1 MTKLFHRN
9 FGSAGGN
16 GEFALRKANVEV
28 LMPRASLLEPSPRYS
43 DAVSHREQFRRG
55 IGNHVT
61 HHHSPVASPHVVNV
75 NHLATNLL
83 FGTFPHELIQ
93 REMSSTVNTERAA
106 IKFRIAGV
114 GFRQRKPHCGRRAAG
129 FVSIAS
135 PNGSHKSLTSLFGA
149 ENDVTLLHT
158 GGQKF
163 PMVIRDRGTVGEH
176 TGCAVYRGKGRDPEF
191 FLLAMD
197 FSLDAGR
204 MVQQQLSEITRLIRR
219 ENDVLVLD
227 AAIAQ
232 FFGVTAIS
240 AVHFVLFAFLL
251 VRRNIDD
258 DLVLLIAPDLQKAF
272 DLVSHVSPVL
282 SSACAASVVSTSGG
296 SSELHRRSA
305 QGLWAV
311 SCRQPRIGQALPADR
326 FDHAVEALKAV
337 PFDVAF
343 VQSEREFV
351 DISGEM
357 FRTDLVI
364 DAIDAAFQDR
374 PDAFNRV
381 RVSSAS
387 RVLASRMIHGVM
399 PEEQTVQSGEDQVIV
414 GVQLR
419 SKFDVLVDTLGRF
432 LQGALCHRSGD
443 SASAALPHSEDGNLA
458 DWPASGSQFLVLMLV
473 GFFATDEALVQFHDA
488 LEFRQF
494 WPTARFAEPMQHE
507 PC

>member
-163 PMVIRDRGTVGEH
+163 PMVIRDRGTVSEH
-176 TGCAVYRGKGRDPEF
+176 TGCAVYRRKGRDPEF

-197 FSLDAGR
+197 FSLNAGR

-219 ENDVLVLD
+219 EDDVLVLD

-326 FDHAVEALKAV
+326 FDHRIQTLKAV
-337 PFDVAF
+337 PLDVPF
-343 VQSEREFV
+343 VQSEREFIDV
-351 DISGEM
+351 ASKVL
-357 FRTDLVI
+357 RADLVV
-364 DAIDAAFQDR
+364 DAIHAAFQDR
-374 PDAFNRV
+374 PDALNRV
-381 RVSSAS
+381 RMGRAS
-387 RVLASRMIHGVM
+387 RVLASRVIDRIVT
-399 PEEQTVQSGEDQVIV
+399 EKQAVQPGKDQVIV
-414 GVQLR
+414 SVKLGTE
-419 SKFDVLVDTLGRF
+419 FDVLVNALSCF
-432 LQGALCHRSGD
+432 LQGALCHRCGNG
-443 SASAALPHSEDGNLA
+443 ATAAL
-458 DWPASGSQFLVLMLV
+458 
-473 GFFATDEALVQFHDA
+473 
-488 LEFRQF
+488 
-494 WPTARFAEPMQHE
+494 
-507 PC
+507 